1 MHKYNVEQI
10 KEIIPHRYEM
20 LLVDEV
26 EIIDDV
32 TLKGRVVLSEDKWF
46 FKGHFPG
53 NPVMPGVLQIEA
65 AAQVGAVA
73 LLSKPENKGKT
84 GYFAA
89 IDKAKF
95 RKMLLP
101 GDELTIEVI
110 FTKIKLSI
118 GKGEAKGYNSKGEL
132 AFSAHLTFSVM

>member
-1 MHKYNVEQI
+1 MSKFNLEQI

-26 EIIDDV
+26 EIIEDEV
-32 TLKGRVVLSEDKWF
+32 AKGKVILSEDKWF

-65 AAQVGAVA
+65 AAQTGAVW
-73 LLSKPENKGKT
+73 LLNKPENKGKT
-84 GYFAA
+84 GYFAG

-101 GDELTIEVI
+101 GDGLNIEVT
-110 FTKIKLSI
+110 FTKVKMSI

-132 AFSAHLTFSVM
+132 AFSANLTFSVM